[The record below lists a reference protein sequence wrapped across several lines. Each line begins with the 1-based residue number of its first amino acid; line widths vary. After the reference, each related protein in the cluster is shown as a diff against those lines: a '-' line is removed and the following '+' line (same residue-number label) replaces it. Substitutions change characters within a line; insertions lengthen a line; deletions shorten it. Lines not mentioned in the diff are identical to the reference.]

1 MRALAVLVVLLLGAA
16 AAHADNKR
24 PVCFFGAVLLEGVK
38 PGACVADEE
47 ALKKLLDL
55 AVVDEK
61 RKAVPIVM
69 RSARNAKKTVTVS
82 TCRAWLRSDALRRI
96 AVDAQDRAREG
107 GFQRVCRTLNQMKF
121 AEPSQKTYLAAGGK
135 DLLKPDIVPSRLL
148 EQAGIK
154 GPLPLPGATV
164 GGLSKA
170 GELVLRNRK
179 TGMMEVTWRTVDL
192 VLNPVARGD
201 FDHDGI
207 EDLAIAMEVVLR
219 ASKRRETMIVF
230 LTRRKARGDLEV
242 IYPKARGSVVQ

>member
-1 MRALAVLVVLLLGAA
+1 MRALAAVVVLFLGAA
-16 AAHADNKR
+16 AAHADSKR
-24 PVCFFGAVLLEGVK
+24 PVCFFGAVLLDGVR
-38 PGACVADEE
+38 PGTCVADED
-47 ALKKLLDL
+47 ARKRLLDL
-55 AVVDEK
+55 IVVNEE

-69 RSARNAKKTVTVS
+69 RPARNAKKTVTVS
-82 TCRAWLRSDALRRI
+82 TCRAWLRADGQKRI
-96 AVDAQDRAREG
+96 AADVQDRAREG
-107 GFQRVCRTLNQMKF
+107 YYQRVCRTLSQMKL

-201 FDHDGI
+201 FDHDGV

-230 LTRRKARGDLEV
+230 LTRRVARGDLEV